1 MKFFGK
7 MTKRLCTLIGG
18 IVVIVILCVACS
30 SSNSTNNVPSSD
42 QESSTKKSE
51 AQYEFTEKPKLVYED
66 YTNKNIFFT
75 CEGVNKETGEFD
87 FEEDVK
93 AIISLPTVFN
103 SSTTNRQVLD
113 EDQFEWKDVQSVG
126 AYFTYYMEIEGV
138 PTATTLSISF
148 KLN

>member
-1 MKFFGK
+1 MKLFADAKKASDEYISVSVSYKAGEI
-7 MTKRLCTLIGG
+7 TK
-18 IVVIVILCVACS
+18 VAVINIH
-30 SSNSTNNVPSSD
+30 
-42 QESSTKKSE
+42 
-51 AQYEFTEKPKLVYED
+51 YED

-103 SSTTNRQVLD
+103 YSTTNGQVLD